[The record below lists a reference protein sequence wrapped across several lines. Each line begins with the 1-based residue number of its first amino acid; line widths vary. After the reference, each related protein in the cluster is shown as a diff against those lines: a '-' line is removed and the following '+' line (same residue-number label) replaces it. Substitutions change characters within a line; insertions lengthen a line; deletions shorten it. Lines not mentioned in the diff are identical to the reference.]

1 MSRKAWRPGLTIKL
15 PLQGFTPPNQKV
27 RARKFRPLVAASNV
41 VLFATM
47 PVWGGLLV
55 FSVFAWGFLRRDPE
69 WKDYLLGRMSV
80 LRGLGDLY
88 TP

>member
-1 MSRKAWRPGLTIKL
+1 MKRDAWKGGTIS
-15 PLQGFTPPNQKV
+15 LQGYTPQHQNVK
-27 RARKFRPLVAASNV
+27 RRFRPFVAAANV
-41 VLFATM
+41 ALFATM
-47 PVWGGLLV
+47 PVWGGALV

-88 TP
+88 SP